1 MATSNQLATSQSPVA
16 IVIVDGA
23 MTTTSLDLAR
33 HFGKR
38 HGDVIRAIKSLL
50 SQLSDERKR
59 NFASTFID
67 VPSPNNAVRKEPAY
81 RITRDGFTL
90 LGMSFTGPKAL
101 HFKLAY
107 IDAFNAMEN
116 TLVAQQ
122 LTNTEVKR
130 IERDY
135 HENLKH
141 SPEYEVGAALIT
153 AVRHADE
160 DGEGILHQALEGI
173 DFESAEKS
181 SGIPAHRIKAMTLDR
196 LRAERFVGGIRRGE
210 HEHSDGVLDVFSLTR
225 AVIDHRKAGERLEA
239 LRRAKPKVPMT
250 HDEII
255 AYDLSHK
262 HDKPVM
268 KWGTK

>member
-1 MATSNQLATSQSPVA
+1 MTTSNQLAVSPVT
-16 IVIVDGA
+16 
-23 MTTTSLDLAR
+23 MSSLDLLV
-33 HFGKR
+33 
-38 HGDVIRAIKSLL
+38 VIN
-50 SQLSDERKR
+50 E
-59 NFASTFID
+59 
-67 VPSPNNAVRKEPAY
+67 VRKDNGKPTLPHKNLLKKVESHPGIQPAK
-81 RITRDGFTL
+81 F
-90 LGMSFTGPKAL
+90 
-101 HFKLAY
+101 LAGY
-107 IDAFNAMEN
+107 IDEKGETRKFYNLPRRECDL
-116 TLVAQQ
+116 LVMSESLAIQAQVYDRLIKELGEKETQQ
-122 LTNTEVKR
+122 LTNAEVKR